1 MRVIVFV
8 IVLLAVVGVLVADGV
23 NMYGAQR
30 TAANFSSTAA
40 EQAVKTY
47 VDTKGNED
55 AVHKVIQDMAVDQ
68 GVELIDVSYHKGTTR
83 WYEVTVK
90 AQGTTYLLNH
100 LPYLKNHL
108 AQTSTATAP
117 F

>member
-8 IVLLAVVGVLVADGV
+8 VVLLAVVGVLVADGI

-47 VDTKGNED
+47 VATKGNED
-55 AVHKVIQDMAVDQ
+55 AVHKLIQDMAVDR

-83 WYEVTVK
+83 WYEVTVT
-90 AQGTTYLLNH
+90 AQGATYLLKH
-100 LPYLKNHL
+100 LPYLKDHL
-108 AQTSTATAP
+108 AQKSTAIAP